1 MRTIHLIVV
10 ASTMLLWGCS
20 GAPEPTQQA
29 AAPQPGFKP
38 VGSVMQIMEAVI
50 IPSSNA
56 IWNVPAEEPKND
68 EEWAAVRN
76 NALALA
82 EAGNLL
88 MIEGRAK
95 DQGAWMTAS
104 QALIDAGTTAF
115 HAAEAKDV
123 DAITAAGDE
132 IYNSCEGCHM
142 QYPPTTAGEG
152 Q

>member
-1 MRTIHLIVV
+1 MRTIHLIAV
-10 ASTMLLWGCS
+10 AGTLLLSSCS
-20 GAPEPTQQA
+20 GAPEPAQQA
-29 AAPQPGFKP
+29 DSPQPAFKP
-38 VGSVMQIMEAVI
+38 VGTVMQIMEAVI

-56 IWNVPAEEPKND
+56 IWNVPAEAPKND
-68 EEWAAVRN
+68 EEWATVRN

-115 HAAEAKDV
+115 RAAEAKDV
-123 DAITAAGDE
+123 DAIAAAGDE

-142 QYPPTTAGEG
+142 QYPPTTAG

>member
-1 MRTIHLIVV
+1 MRTIHWIFL
-10 ASTMLLWGCS
+10 ASTLLFWGCA

-29 AAPQPGFKP
+29 APQPAFKP
-38 VGSVMQIMEAVI
+38 VGTVMQIMEAVV

-56 IWNVPAEEPKND
+56 VWNVPAEAPTND

-88 MIEGRAK
+88 MIGDRAK
-95 DQGAWMTAS
+95 DQEAWMTAA
-104 QALIDAGTTAF
+104 QALVDAGTTAF

-123 DAITAAGDE
+123 DGITAAGDE

>member
-1 MRTIHLIVV
+1 MRTIHLIVA
-10 ASTMLLWGCS
+10 ASALLLWGCS
-20 GAPEPTQQA
+20 GAPEQAQQA
-29 AAPQPGFKP
+29 AAPQPPFKP
-38 VGSVMQIMEAVI
+38 VGTVMQVMEAVI

-56 IWNVPAEEPKND
+56 IWNVSAKAPKGDD
-68 EEWAAVRN
+68 EWVMVRN

-95 DQGAWMTAS
+95 DQDAWMRAA

-123 DAITAAGDE
+123 DAVTAAGDT
-132 IYNSCEGCHM
+132 IYNACEGCHM
-142 QYPPTTAGEG
+142 QYPPTTAGAG
-152 Q
+152 P